1 MPAQPKSAPVRLAL
15 FKLAFF
21 RLVLLKL
28 HSGHCLVSSN
38 CLTWFCCVEAGI
50 YLATVYIT
58 AIDLS

>member
-21 RLVLLKL
+21 RLALLKL
-28 HSGHCLVSSN
+28 HSGRLVASS
-38 CLTWFCCVEAGI
+38 LTWFCCIEVGI
-50 YLATVYIT
+50 YLATVYINIR